1 MKMTTR
7 EIEDFADDV
16 RAEIIRAYEKNK
28 DAFEMVIVAKIT
40 PTDWTVHID
49 VGKRVGIRKR

>member
-1 MKMTTR
+1 MTTR

-16 RAEIIRAYEKNK
+16 RAEILRAYKENR
-28 DAFEMVIVAKIT
+28 DAYEMVIMAKLT

-49 VGKRVGIRKR
+49 VGKRVSLRKR